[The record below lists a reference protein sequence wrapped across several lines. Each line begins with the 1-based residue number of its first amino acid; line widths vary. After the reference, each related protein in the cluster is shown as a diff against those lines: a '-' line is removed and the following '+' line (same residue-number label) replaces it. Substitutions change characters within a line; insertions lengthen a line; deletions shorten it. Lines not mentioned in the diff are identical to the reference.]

1 MMDNTRLIKAL
12 KRVPET
18 NLRLIALA
26 REAVKDNGALDIE
39 KLTFNMAELQT
50 AIGEARA
57 YAESTRK
64 AVSCLVKLNRSST

>member
-1 MMDNTRLIKAL
+1 MDNIRFIQAL

-26 REAVKDNGALDIE
+26 RDAVKADGTLDVE

-50 AIGEARA
+50 AIKEAQA

-64 AVSCLVKLNRSST
+64 AVSCLGKLNRSSS

>member
-1 MMDNTRLIKAL
+1 MDNIKFIQAL

-18 NLRLIALA
+18 NLRLITLA
-26 REAVKDNGALDIE
+26 REAVKDDGTLDVE

-50 AIGEARA
+50 AIKEAQA

-64 AVSCLVKLNRSST
+64 AVSCLVKLNRSSS

>member
-1 MMDNTRLIKAL
+1 MDNIKFIHTL

-26 REAVKDNGALDIE
+26 RDAVKADGTLDVE
-39 KLTFNMAELQT
+39 KLTFNMTELQM
-50 AIGEARA
+50 AIKEAQA

>member
-1 MMDNTRLIKAL
+1 MDNIKFIKAL

-26 REAVKDNGALDIE
+26 REALKADGTLDVE

-50 AIGEARA
+50 AIKEAQA

-64 AVSCLVKLNRSST
+64 AVSCLIKLNRSST

>member
-1 MMDNTRLIKAL
+1 MDHTKFIQAL
-12 KRVPET
+12 RHVPET
-18 NLRLIALA
+18 NLGLITLA
-26 REAVKDNGALDIE
+26 RDAVKVDGTLDVE

-50 AIGEARA
+50 AIKEAQA

>member
-1 MMDNTRLIKAL
+1 MDNTKFIQVL

-26 REAVKDNGALDIE
+26 RDAVKADGALDVE

-50 AIGEARA
+50 AIKEAQS